1 MPRRAA
7 VAAWCGST
15 IRLSDYV
22 MSDEPSRE
30 LDTNTASRYN
40 RYVLY
45 SKYVIVRKGSHRH
58 VDLFSYLRTD
68 GRRLHDARHQIE
80 GKI

>member
-1 MPRRAA
+1 
-7 VAAWCGST
+7 
-15 IRLSDYV
+15 

-45 SKYVIVRKGSHRH
+45 SKYVIVRKGSTI
-58 VDLFSYLRTD
+58 DTWISSPICGQTD
-68 GRRLHDARHQIE
+68 VVYYDARH
-80 GKI
+80 KSRKK

>member
-1 MPRRAA
+1 M
-7 VAAWCGST
+7 
-15 IRLSDYV
+15 
-22 MSDEPSRE
+22 DEPSRE

-68 GRRLHDARHQIE
+68 GRRLHDARHNM
-80 GKI
+80 